1 VTFRTRLLLASL
13 LTLAVGLGA
22 LLVAGNVLLAART
35 TSERSN
41 LLHEQAQAQI
51 AALDI
56 GPRGIRVRETA
67 NDAVMDRRAWVLAPG
82 RVLERPTGAP
92 AALDRAAVALGR
104 EGRAAKRSGPDD
116 EYLLAQPVRLRK
128 GGPVAGV
135 VVVARSGDPV
145 ETLQTT
151 VLFGSLAIAL
161 LILLAAAVAIR
172 NAIDGALRPVAAM
185 TDRAADWSEHDLD
198 RRFAL
203 GPPRDEITGLA
214 ATLDRLLGRIAASRR
229 HEQRFASE
237 VAHELRTPIA
247 GLRGRAELAMT
258 ATGPGADRER
268 RAALETVIE
277 QVDRVQEAVDTLLSV
292 ARREHD
298 GEAGSVDVAAVVGE
312 FPGVDRVLAEDL
324 PPAEGEEELVRRALT
339 PLVENA
345 RYHARERV
353 TIEVSAVD
361 ESVVIAVCDD
371 GEGVAPEQAEGL
383 FEPGVRGDQSDGAGL
398 GLALA
403 RRLARSCGGDAV
415 ADAHAD
421 GGRFLLILRADR

>member
-35 TSERSN
+35 TSERTN

-67 NDAVMDRRAWVLAPG
+67 NDAVLDRRAWVLASG
-82 RVLERPTGAP
+82 RVLERPTGATG
-92 AALDRAAVALGR
+92 ALDRAAVGLGR
-104 EGRAAKRSGPDD
+104 ERRAATRSGPDD
-116 EYLLAQPVRLRK
+116 EYLLAQPVRLRR
-128 GGPVAGV
+128 GGPAAGV

-145 ETLQTT
+145 ETLQKA

-161 LILLAAAVAIR
+161 LILLAATVAIR

-185 TDRAADWSEHDLD
+185 TDQATDWSEHDLD

-214 ATLDRLLGRIAASRR
+214 ATLDRMLGRIAASRR

-258 ATGPGADRER
+258 ATGPGADSER
-268 RAALETVIE
+268 RHALQTVIE

-298 GEAGSVDVAAVVGE
+298 GEGGSVDVAALVGE
-312 FPGVDRVLAEDL
+312 YRGVDREVAEDL
-324 PPAEGEEELVRRALT
+324 PPAEGEEDLVRRALT

-345 RYHARERV
+345 RRHARERV
-353 TIEVSAVD
+353 TIEVSARE

-371 GEGVAPEQAEGL
+371 GEGVAPDQAEGL
-383 FEPGVRGDQSDGAGL
+383 FEPGVRGHESDGAGL

-415 ADAHAD
+415 ADADAA